1 MHSIFYYNSTSNL
14 HRYMYHCIC
23 VMVSDNVFCLC
34 DVINWKEIL
43 GECIESGEVW
53 IYGKCVGI
61 FASEYQSGEHGP

>member
-1 MHSIFYYNSTSNL
+1 
-14 HRYMYHCIC
+14 MYHCIC
-23 VMVSDNVFCLC
+23 VMVSDNVFWLC